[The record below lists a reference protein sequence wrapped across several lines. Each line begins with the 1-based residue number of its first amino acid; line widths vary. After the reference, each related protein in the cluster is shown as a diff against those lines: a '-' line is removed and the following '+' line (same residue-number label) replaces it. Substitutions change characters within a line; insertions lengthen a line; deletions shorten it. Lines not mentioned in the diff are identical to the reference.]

1 MTIEQF
7 GKIIDYLIEIVLP
20 PSNDPSVV
28 AEQVIEILEDHIT
41 AISGTIIRHSREEK

>member
-20 PSNDPSVV
+20 HDDPPVV
-28 AEQVIEILEDHIT
+28 AEQVIEILEDHVT
-41 AISGTIIRHSREEK
+41 AIRGTIIQHKIE